1 MATITPNWT
10 ENVSLRSASALGI
23 AGTDTNDIDAANL
36 GADALMITTDIALGS
51 STAGVTVEFFR
62 SANSGTN
69 DDDNAF
75 MAYTVTADERRTV
88 AIYGEPYVAVKLT
101 NDDGSTDTGN
111 VSQIYAWRNWSSS

>member
-10 ENVSLRSASALGI
+10 ENVSLRSAATLAA

-36 GADALMITTDIALGS
+36 GADALMITTDITLGS
-51 STAGVTVEFFR
+51 SSGVTVEFFR
-62 SANSGTN
+62 SANSGAN

-88 AIYGEPYVAVKLT
+88 ALYGEAYVAVKIT
-101 NDDGSTDTGN
+101 NDDGSNATGN